1 VNFDARQRE
10 QYLDRLASE
19 PFDLLV
25 IGGGITG
32 AGVALD
38 AAGRGL
44 RTALVERGDFAAGT
58 SSRSSKLVHG
68 GLRYL
73 QQKDFRLVYE
83 ALAER
88 QRLLRLAPHLVKPL
102 PFLIPVFAS
111 GVAGQARARA
121 YARGVG
127 TALWM
132 YDVTGGARIGKLHKR
147 LSKREALELMPDLD
161 GRRLAAG
168 FLYYDARVD
177 DARLTLTVVK
187 TAASLGAVAVNRAE
201 ATGLL
206 REGSQVSGAVLTDR
220 LTGRRIEARAGVVIN
235 AAGVWA
241 DELRALDEGT
251 NPRSIRPAKGV
262 HITLPAGR
270 PALDIAAVLS
280 VPGDKR
286 SVFVIPWGDRIY
298 VGTTD
303 TDYDG
308 PLEEPQ
314 CTAADIDYLLGAL
327 NSWITKPIGRQEVLG
342 TWAGLRPLVG
352 GSGPDGEAP
361 PSGPGGSGAS
371 PGKTGKTADLSR
383 RHSVRVAPSGLVT
396 IVGGKL
402 TTYRA
407 MSEDAVDEAVR
418 VMRDHRA
425 AAPAGARRA
434 GRLRV
439 PDSRSGST
447 PLFGAEGYEELTQ
460 EGAAERLGLP
470 ADVVAHLAGRFGGHT
485 GAIAAMVRD
494 RPELGERLVPGL
506 PYLKAEAVYAVR
518 YEMALTLEDILSR
531 RTRALLLD
539 AAATAGA
546 APSVADLIA
555 PELGWSDEERA
566 RQVEVF
572 LALVERLRRAA
583 DPAED
588 AVEARMLHP
597 TGAGGAGD
605 PGLAPPAPGPDTV

>member
-1 VNFDARQRE
+1 MNFDARQR
-10 QYLDRLASE
+10 QRYLERLASE

-73 QQKDFRLVYE
+73 QQKEFRLVYE

-111 GVAGQARARA
+111 GVAGQAKARA

-132 YDVTGGARIGKLHKR
+132 YDATGGARIGKLHKR

-177 DARLTLTVVK
+177 DARLTLTVAK
-187 TAASLGAVAVNRAE
+187 TAASLGAVTVNRVE
-201 ATGLL
+201 ATGLR
-206 REGSQVSGAVLTDR
+206 REGGRVAGAVLTDR
-220 LTGRRIEARAGVVIN
+220 IGGRQIEARAAVVVN

-241 DELRALDEGT
+241 DELRAMDEGT

-286 SVFVIPWGDRIY
+286 SVFVIPWGDRTY

-308 PLEEPQ
+308 PLDDPQ

-327 NSWITKPIGRQEVLG
+327 NAWVTRPVGRHEVLG

-352 GSGPDGEAP
+352 GPPPGAGDDHGRDRPPP
-361 PSGPGGSGAS
+361 PS
-371 PGKTGKTADLSR
+371 KTADLSR
-383 RHSVRVAPSGLVT
+383 RHAIRVAPSGLVT

-407 MSEDAVDEAVR
+407 MAEDTVDEAVS
-418 VMRDHRA
+418 VMRLHRSGAGGERRA
-425 AAPAGARRA
+425 A
-434 GRLRV
+434 RLRV
-439 PDSRSGST
+439 PDSRSAST
-447 PLFGAEGYEELTQ
+447 PLFGAEGYEELTE

-470 ADVVAHLAGRFGGHT
+470 PDVVAHLAGRFGGH
-485 GAIAAMVRD
+485 ARAVAAMVRD

-518 YEMALTLEDILSR
+518 YEMALTLEDVLSR

-539 AAATAGA
+539 IAATAGA
-546 APSVADLIA
+546 APSVAELMA
-555 PELGWSDEERA
+555 VELGWSDEERA

-572 LALVERLRRAA
+572 LALVERQRRAA

-588 AVEARMLHP
+588 AVEARL
-597 TGAGGAGD
+597 
-605 PGLAPPAPGPDTV
+605 LAPPVPGPDT

>member
-1 VNFDARQRE
+1 MNFDAQQRE
-10 QYLDRLASE
+10 RYLERLASE

-73 QQKDFRLVYE
+73 QQKEFRLVYE

-111 GVAGQARARA
+111 GVAGKAKARA

-127 TALWM
+127 AALWM
-132 YDVTGGARIGKLHKR
+132 YDATGGARIGKLHKR
-147 LSKREALELMPDLD
+147 LSRREALELMPDLD
-161 GRRLAAG
+161 GHHLAAG

-177 DARLTLTVVK
+177 DARLTLTVTK
-187 TAASLGAVAVNRAE
+187 TAAALGAVTVNRVE

-206 REGSQVSGAVLTDR
+206 RESGRVAGAVLTDR
-220 LTGRRIEARAGVVIN
+220 LTGNRVEVRASVVVN

-241 DELRALDEGT
+241 DELRAMDEGT
-251 NPRSIRPAKGV
+251 NPHSIRPAKGV

-280 VPGDKR
+280 VPGDRR

-327 NSWITKPIGRQEVLG
+327 NAWVRKPIARHEVLG
-342 TWAGLRPLVG
+342 AWAGLRPLVG
-352 GSGPDGEAP
+352 GSP
-361 PSGPGGSGAS
+361 PGGDGGSAPAPS
-371 PGKTGKTADLSR
+371 SKTTDLSR
-383 RHSVRVAPSGLVT
+383 RHAVRVAPSGLVT

-407 MSEDAVDEAVR
+407 MAEDTVDEAVR
-418 VMRDHRA
+418 VMRLSTS
-425 AAPAGARRA
+425 GSARRGA
-434 GRLRV
+434 RLRV

-447 PLFGAEGYEELTQ
+447 PLFGAEGYEELAQ
-460 EGAAERLGLP
+460 EGAPQRLGLP
-470 ADVVAHLAGRFGGHT
+470 SDVVAHLAGRFGGHT
-485 GAIAAMVRD
+485 QAVAAMVRD

-518 YEMALTLEDILSR
+518 YEMALTLEDVLSR

-539 AAATAGA
+539 IAATAGA
-546 APSVADLIA
+546 AGSVADLMA
-555 PELGWSDEERA
+555 PELGWSDEERT
-566 RQVEVF
+566 RQVDSF
-572 LALVERLRRAA
+572 LALVERQRRAA
-583 DPAED
+583 DAAED

-597 TGAGGAGD
+597 SGAGSGGETGLVPPL
-605 PGLAPPAPGPDTV
+605 PGGGTDA

>member
-1 VNFDARQRE
+1 MNFDARQRE
-10 QYLDRLASE
+10 RYLERLASE
-19 PFDLLV
+19 PFDVLV

-73 QQKDFRLVYE
+73 QQKEFRLVYE

-111 GVAGQARARA
+111 GKAGQARARA

-132 YDVTGGARIGKLHKR
+132 YDATGGARIGKLHKR
-147 LSKREALELMPDLD
+147 LSKRQALELMPDLD

-177 DARLTLTVVK
+177 DARLTLTVAK
-187 TAASLGAVAVNRAE
+187 TAASLGAVTVNRVE

-206 REGSQVSGAVLTDR
+206 REGGRVGGAVLTDR
-220 LTGRRIEARAGVVIN
+220 IGGGRIEARAAVVVN

-270 PALDIAAVLS
+270 PSLDIAAVLS
-280 VPGDKR
+280 APGDRR

-308 PLEEPQ
+308 PLDDPQ

-327 NSWITKPIGRQEVLG
+327 NAWVTKPIGRHEVLG
-342 TWAGLRPLVG
+342 AWAGLRPLVG
-352 GSGPDGEAP
+352 GPGPTAEEA
-361 PSGPGGSGAS
+361 SPGGSGLF
-371 PGKTGKTADLSR
+371 PGKISKTADLSR
-383 RHSVRVAPSGLVT
+383 RHAIRVASSGLVT

-407 MSEDAVDEAVR
+407 MAEDTVDEAVR
-418 VMRDHRA
+418 VMRGRQS
-425 AAPAGARRA
+425 GERR
-434 GRLRV
+434 RVPRV
-439 PDSRSGST
+439 PDSRSGTT
-447 PLFGAEGYEELTQ
+447 PLFGAEGYEELS
-460 EGAAERLGLP
+460 EPGAAERLGLAP
-470 ADVVAHLAGRFGGHT
+470 DVVAHLAGRFGAHT
-485 GAIAAMVRD
+485 RAVAAMVRE

-518 YEMALTLEDILSR
+518 YEMALTLEDVLSR

-539 AAATAGA
+539 VAATAGA
-546 APSVADLIA
+546 APSVA
-555 PELGWSDEERA
+555 ELVGAERGWSADERA
-566 RQVEVF
+566 RQVETF
-572 LALVERLRRAA
+572 LALVERQRRAA

-588 AVEARMLHP
+588 AVEARL
-597 TGAGGAGD
+597 
-605 PGLAPPAPGPDTV
+605 LAPPVPGPDA